1 MKKTSLIIGL
11 FFGLMACNQ
20 PQGNHPDF
28 EANVAIAKKFIQ
40 LHQVEDY
47 KTQESLLHD
56 DLIWQPPVYGAPEYG
71 KAAHIEAM
79 KMYQDMFDNITYEAQ
94 NWLPGVNAETGALD
108 GSVRTYG
115 TWKGTHTETGK
126 TFSLTAYHT
135 MDFKEGKIIAGG
147 DFFDFGGFMA
157 SFITQEESKDSE

>member
-47 KTQESLLHD
+47 KAQESLLHD
-56 DLIWQPPVYGAPEYG
+56 DLLWQPLSMGLLNMV
-71 KAAHIEAM
+71 K
-79 KMYQDMFDNITYEAQ
+79 Q
-94 NWLPGVNAETGALD
+94 
-108 GSVRTYG
+108 
-115 TWKGTHTETGK
+115 HT
-126 TFSLTAYHT
+126 
-135 MDFKEGKIIAGG
+135 
-147 DFFDFGGFMA
+147 
-157 SFITQEESKDSE
+157 SKP